1 MISCPENFDFPHVLF
16 SFHRSCRYKGLAGE
30 KPRATCDIKIKI
42 RQSNAAE
49 SVTPPTPTQCPNAH
63 TVPPRLHAHP
73 VPPRLHAHPV
83 LPRPPSAPT
92 PPRPSSA
99 PTPPRP
105 SSAPTPPRPSSAPT
119 PPRLHAHPEDGGGSS
134 EAVAGGG
141 GERQAEKNVKVHFNS
156 SFNVVKYGD
165 GTDIKRCT
173 RPASS

>member
-119 PPRLHAHPEDGGGSS
+119 PPRLHAHPGMLVGVRSS
-134 EAVAGGG
+134 HIIPWRWTEGAGLLLPMMPS
-141 GERQAEKNVKVHFNS
+141 GESKPLYPLKIS
-156 SFNVVKYGD
+156 PD
-165 GTDIKRCT
+165 
-173 RPASS
+173 

>member
-119 PPRLHAHPEDGGGSS
+119 PPRLHAHP
-134 EAVAGGG
+134 VPP
-141 GERQAEKNVKVHFNS
+141 RLH
-156 SFNVVKYGD
+156 
-165 GTDIKRCT
+165 
-173 RPASS
+173 ASTPIQECSWG